1 MISPISAFRGWVRIG
16 VGIVPPCLDLLGSGK
31 THHNPV
37 LRPPR
42 GFGTLDKSEAMLGL
56 LYQLCARYEKRL
68 VVGDRPLRDPF
79 VGRYVLALL
88 RDLPLG
94 KPFAIR
100 ELLLKVI
107 EGVENPPVRVRDV
120 HHGSLTDLVED
131 PISRRV
137 IVGGGLDRHPT
148 FA

>member
-1 MISPISAFRGWVRIG
+1 MISPIKTFRGWVRLG
-16 VGIVPPCLDLLGSGK
+16 LFPPCLNLLGGRK
-31 THHNPV
+31 TRHNPV
-37 LRPPR
+37 VRPPR
-42 GFGTLDKSEAMLGL
+42 RFGSLDEGKTILSL
-56 LYQLCARYEKRL
+56 LHQLRAHYEERL
-68 VVGDRPLRDPF
+68 VVGDRPLRHPLF
-79 VGRYVLALL
+79 GGYVLALP

-94 KPFAIR
+94 EPFAIR

-107 EGVENPPVRVRDV
+107 EGVENLPVGVRDV

-131 PISRRV
+131 SVSRRV